1 MPDDHGIATH
11 IRPPSWR
18 ILPTGFMRTAQVRAM
33 FVLHHQAHSLAT
45 RFVFGIVAVFVLALT
60 CGLASHTAK
69 AQVRIG
75 IGIGGIGGVLLDDS
89 YRRSQQS
96 EQYQRSHG
104 AAESNSTKKST
115 KAKNQKPKRDD
126 SKIAKE
132 SPPKPKPPEPVASA
146 PPTAPLTAGPPPT
159 LDNFGQ

>member
-1 MPDDHGIATH
+1 MPHDHGIATH
-11 IRPPSWR
+11 IRPSSWR
-18 ILPTGFMRTAQVRAM
+18 ILPARLIRTAQVRTM
-33 FVLHHQAHSLAT
+33 FALHGQAYPLAT
-45 RFVFGIVAVFVLALT
+45 RFVFRIAAVVVITFT

-104 AAESNSTKKST
+104 PAESNSTKKST

-159 LDNFGQ
+159 PDNFGQ